1 MPAPRA
7 KLWGWWPRSAWL
19 KVAFV
24 AAVAVGPIIVLGH
37 NAEGSAAIGTPAAL
51 ETPGTSASSSPQT
64 VPHTSTPQTSPAPRT
79 APTSAATVPQTDP
92 KSRVTTPSPPAT
104 VPHQVHPHTVTPQ
117 PVTPQPV
124 YIPPVVT
131 QPYVPVATTAATTT
145 TSTTIAPIR
154 NRLPPPAVTLPLI
167 TRGSNGHVNPL
178 FAILSGV
185 GFFLALVIM
194 ATTYVLTRSKR
205 GRAAHR

>member
-1 MPAPRA
+1 MGVVAPLR
-7 KLWGWWPRSAWL
+7 AWL
-19 KVAFV
+19 KVALV
-24 AAVAVGPIIVLGH
+24 AAVAAGPIIVLGH

-79 APTSAATVPQTDP
+79 APTSAATVPQTAP
-92 KSRVTTPSPPAT
+92 KSPATTPSPPAT
-104 VPHQVHPHTVTPQ
+104 APHQVTPQ

-124 YIPPVVT
+124 YTPPVVT
-131 QPYVPVATTAATTT
+131 QPYVPVATTAAPTT
-145 TSTTIAPIR
+145 TSTTIAPIG
-154 NRLPPPAVTLPLI
+154 NRLPAPAVTLPLI

-185 GFFLALVIM
+185 GFFVALVIM